1 MDFVHSTTDYNG
13 AHMISITVSNTT
25 LILGAHTIFRDL
37 SWEIQHDQKIGLI
50 GPNGAGKSSLFKLIT
65 GEHAPEKGGTVI
77 RAKGVTVGYLP
88 QHPEFDP
95 QRTALSLAL
104 EGNPRVAEVNEE
116 LKRIEKKL
124 GEPDV
129 YGDAK
134 KLERMLDTQHK
145 LLEEFKSQGGLN
157 YESRVR
163 ELLRGLGLPESNFEK
178 PVRVLSGGQ
187 KKLIGLA
194 RLLLLRPSVLLL
206 DEPDNHLDMSGKE
219 FLEKLINDYPG
230 AVVIIS
236 HDRYILDAVATHI
249 AEIEDGKITTFTGN
263 YTEFI
268 VDKEERLARQEELY
282 QIQQREIGRLTM
294 ALKRYKQWV
303 VFNDKFAT
311 RIHNME
317 ARIERIK
324 KIDRPVLE
332 RRKMD
337 LTLNG
342 WRGSNQVLEFSN
354 FSKSFP
360 HRASTTPAA
369 PLSAR
374 IILHNINFLIRHG
387 ERVGLI
393 GANGAGKSVLLRLI
407 LGKEQ
412 PTSGEIKIGPSVKV
426 GYYAQEHETL
436 DFDKTVIDTVRLAGN
451 MSEGRAVS
459 LLTRYLFTYQQA
471 TQRIG
476 SLSGGE
482 RSRLQLALLVLLGA
496 NFLLLD
502 EPTNNLDIASAEV
515 LENALEEFNGTVLV
529 ISHDRYFLD
538 RTVNR
543 IFELKD
549 ARITEYIGGYSDYVA
564 QTEVNALRVKQAEA

>member
-1 MDFVHSTTDYNG
+1 
-13 AHMISITVSNTT
+13 MISITVSNAT
-25 LILGAHTIFRDL
+25 LILGSRAIFRDL
-37 SWEIQHDQKIGLI
+37 NWDIQHDQKIGFI
-50 GPNGAGKSSLFKLIT
+50 GPNGAGKSSLLKLII
-65 GEHAPEKGGTVI
+65 GEHSPEKGGTVI

-95 QRTALSLAL
+95 EKMAFALAL
-104 EGNPRVAEVNEE
+104 EGNPRVAEIESE
-116 LKRIEKKL
+116 LQKVESKL
-124 GEPDV
+124 SDPDV
-129 YGDAK
+129 YNNAK
-134 KLERMLDTQHK
+134 ALGRTLDSQHK
-145 LLEEFKSQGGLN
+145 LIEEFESLGGAN
-157 YESRVR
+157 YEPRVR
-163 ELLRGLGLPESNFEK
+163 ELLRGLGLPEADFSK
-178 PVRVLSGGQ
+178 PISALSGGQ

-194 RLLLLRPSVLLL
+194 RLLLANPSVLLL
-206 DEPDNHLDMSGKE
+206 DEPDNHLDMPGKAY
-219 FLEKLINDYPG
+219 LEKLINDYPG

-249 AEIEDGKITTFTGN
+249 AEIEDGKITTFIGN
-263 YTEFI
+263 YTEYI

-282 QIQQREIGRLTM
+282 QIQQREIGRLEM

-303 VFNDKFAT
+303 LINDKFASRMHAMEA
-311 RIHNME
+311 RI
-317 ARIERIK
+317 ARIERIDK
-324 KIDRPVLE
+324 PVLD

-337 LTLNG
+337 LELNG
-342 WRGSNQVLEFSN
+342 WRGSNQVLEFEEVTKL
-354 FSKSFP
+354 FS
-360 HRASTTPAA
+360 HRNVLEDIT
-369 PLSAR
+369 L
-374 IILHNINFLIRHG
+374 LIRHG

-436 DFDKTVIDTVRLAGN
+436 DFNQTVIDTVRLTGN

-459 LLTRYLFTYQQA
+459 FLTRYLFPYQQA
-471 TQRIG
+471 TQRVG

-482 RSRLQLALLVLLGA
+482 RSRLQLALLVLSGA

-515 LENALEEFNGTVLV
+515 LENALNDFNGTVLV

-549 ARITEYIGGYSDYVA
+549 SRITEYIGGYSDYA
-564 QTEVNALRVKQAEA
+564 IKAEVNSIGGKQVKA

>member
-1 MDFVHSTTDYNG
+1 
-13 AHMISITVSNTT
+13 MISITVSNAS
-25 LILGAHTIFRDL
+25 LILGAHAIFRDL

-77 RAKGVTVGYLP
+77 RAKGVTLGYLP
-88 QHPEFDP
+88 QHPEFELD
-95 QRTALSLAL
+95 RTALSLAL
-104 EGNPRVAEVNEE
+104 EGNPRIAEIDRE
-116 LKRIEKKL
+116 LKHIEKKL
-124 GEPDV
+124 GDPEV
-129 YGDAK
+129 YNNAK
-134 KLERMLDTQHK
+134 ALERTLDAQHK
-145 LLEEFKSQGGLN
+145 LLEEFESLGGLN

-163 ELLRGLGLPESNFEK
+163 ELLRGLGLPESDFEK
-178 PVRVLSGGQ
+178 PVSALSGGQ
-187 KKLIGLA
+187 KKLIGLSQ
-194 RLLLLRPSVLLL
+194 LLLLRPSVLLL
-206 DEPDNHLDMSGKE
+206 DEPDNHLDMPGKAY
-219 FLEKLINDYPG
+219 LEKLIIEYPG

-236 HDRYILDAVATHI
+236 HDRYILDAVSSHI
-249 AEIEDGKITTFTGN
+249 AEIEDGKITTFIGN

-282 QIQQREIGRLTM
+282 QIQQREIGRLEM
-294 ALKRYKQWV
+294 ALKRYKVWV

-317 ARIERIK
+317 ARIERIEK
-324 KIDRPVLE
+324 MDRPVLE

-337 LTLNG
+337 LSLNG
-342 WRGSNQVLEFSN
+342 WRGSNQVLEFDGVTKE
-354 FSKSFP
+354 FS
-360 HRASTTPAA
+360 HRKVLNHLT
-369 PLSAR
+369 
-374 IILHNINFLIRHG
+374 FLIRHG

-412 PTSGEIKIGPSVKV
+412 PTFGEIKIGPSVKV
-426 GYYAQEHETL
+426 GYYAQEHDTL
-436 DFDKTVIDTVRLAGN
+436 DFNQSVIDAVRLFGN

-471 TQRIG
+471 TQKIG

-482 RSRLQLALLVLLGA
+482 RSRLQLALLVLSGA

-549 ARITEYIGGYSDYVA
+549 SVITEYIGGYSDYTA
-564 QTEVNALRVKQAEA
+564 KAEVNSFGAKQVKA